1 MARWPDLCRRNQVV
15 SQLDREVPVVRGD
28 GAVRT
33 VHAPVGAQGST
44 PTKID

>member
-1 MARWPDLCRRNQVV
+1 
-15 SQLDREVPVVRGD
+15 VVRGD